1 MVRAV
6 LRSAVVASLVAT
18 TGYACTTIAVG
29 KLASTD
35 GSTMATHNADCL
47 DCDFRIGKV
56 PAKDWPEGA
65 LRPIVKFRAEFP
77 RTGETLESC
86 RARRLS
92 RQCIMFSF
100 LPAAVFICIWL
111 RAATYAYANRISCSI
126 SSFSIDLCCVYNSD

>member
-6 LRSAVVASLVAT
+6 LRSAIVASLLAS

-77 RTGETLESC
+77 RTGKALKSC
-86 RARRLS
+86 HARRLMIS
-92 RQCIMFSF
+92 
-100 LPAAVFICIWL
+100 V
-111 RAATYAYANRISCSI
+111 SCSGFLQQYSSYAFGCKQQPACAVRSSFAI
-126 SSFSIDLCCVYNSD
+126 SSFFTDSSRV